1 MKIRTLISILILV
14 LAVQMVIGSCATQKN
29 ATEREIFKPI
39 NNNELVDVWVNTDYS
54 GGMMD
59 RQKTVVISYGYF
71 KAFSS
76 VDSKDP
82 VETGTLFVV
91 DKWTDSDGNIWYK
104 AIWRERW
111 SGNAFYYELDKISD
125 DGNTWE
131 WMYSRAEDFPSESDL

>member
-1 MKIRTLISILILV
+1 MKIRALISILILV
-14 LAVQMVIGSCATQKN
+14 LAVLMVIGSCATQKN
-29 ATEREIFKPI
+29 ANAKKIFKPI
-39 NNNELVDVWVNTDYS
+39 NNNELVGVWVNTVYS

-59 RQKTVVISYGYF
+59 RQKIVVTSYGYF
-71 KAFSS
+71 EAFSS
-76 VDSKDP
+76 VDSMAP

-125 DGNTWE
+125 DGNT
-131 WMYSRAEDFPSESDL
+131 